1 MELRKLLLILFIIP
15 TFLYGQDVP
24 LTEKKVTT
32 ESMEKAD
39 LKSLAKKRILAEEKV
54 QKEML
59 GCWTLY
65 FTWAPTEED
74 KANDRIKVAF
84 GLDVYDGSNNM
95 VLCHNKNGR
104 CDDNKGT
111 WKGTWELINNSYSYT
126 TTNGVIYTGTY
137 RNGIITGKM
146 GYKNTDGDRRYGTFK
161 LSKP

>member
-1 MELRKLLLILFIIP
+1 MKKYLIIFLLLPLILLCFPLIG
-15 TFLYGQDVP
+15 FGQDVP

-74 KANDRIKVAF
+74 KANDRIKVA
-84 GLDVYDGSNNM
+84 
-95 VLCHNKNGR
+95 
-104 CDDNKGT
+104 
-111 WKGTWELINNSYSYT
+111 
-126 TTNGVIYTGTY
+126 
-137 RNGIITGKM
+137 
-146 GYKNTDGDRRYGTFK
+146 
-161 LSKP
+161 